1 MQYEQ
6 LTLLSHK
13 EGQQEIKMIQIN
25 ERRSAVVVMTEAA
38 NQFDLTLMRDS

>member
-6 LTLLSHK
+6 LTLLPHK

-25 ERRSAVVVMTEAA
+25 EHRSAVVLMTKAA
-38 NQFDLTLMRDS
+38 NQLNLRLMRDS